1 MSTTSSHP
9 ETPPGMIDI
18 LSGTLAVI
26 RAAPYLLGLFLVS
39 GILRYVLPPIIDS
52 TVRIVILC
60 IGVFFA
66 YRGFGGQIRADSS
79 FVLRLFMAV
88 IATFISY
95 LLLILSVFALAF
107 LGNYNYVVFIVLA
120 LLGLY
125 VYARLFLSAPAV
137 MIDGYGPF
145 EALSESWRLT
155 GDAGRTIAGAVIFV
169 FVGVFV
175 LLLALLQ
182 FIDAVLIV
190 NIGGIF
196 LLDTLFVGI
205 QAYLYQEL
213 SETPK
218 PVVHDDVGTDARD
231 VTG

>member
-1 MSTTSSHP
+1 MPTTSSHP
-9 ETPPGMIDI
+9 ETSPGMIDI
-18 LSGTLAVI
+18 LSGTLAVL
-26 RAAPYLLGLFLVS
+26 RAAPYLFGLFLVS

-66 YRGFGGQIRADSS
+66 YRGFGGQIRSDSS

-95 LLLILSVFALAF
+95 LILIIAVFSFLLP
-107 LGNYNYVVFIVLA
+107 GDYRVVRFFVL
-120 LLGLY
+120 LFPGLY

-137 MIDGYGPF
+137 MVDGYGPF

-169 FVGVFV
+169 
-175 LLLALLQ
+175 
-182 FIDAVLIV
+182 
-190 NIGGIF
+190 
-196 LLDTLFVGI
+196 
-205 QAYLYQEL
+205 L
-213 SETPK
+213 SVCSPCSS
-218 PVVHDDVGTDARD
+218 RCSSSSIRYSS
-231 VTG
+231 